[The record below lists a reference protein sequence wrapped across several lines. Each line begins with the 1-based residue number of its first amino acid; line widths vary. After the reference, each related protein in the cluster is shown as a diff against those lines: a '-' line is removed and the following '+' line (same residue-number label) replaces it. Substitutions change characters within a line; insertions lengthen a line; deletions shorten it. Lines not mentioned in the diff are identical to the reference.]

1 MTKSYQL
8 QKGKKKLVV
17 LLFELP
23 VENAKHLN
31 FEWRRSGVGCGLF
44 CSEVTLFEYNV
55 SIILSPIDIYD

>member
-1 MTKSYQL
+1 MMYASTHAHMYETAYK
-8 QKGKKKLVV
+8 
-17 LLFELP
+17 LP

-31 FEWRRSGVGCGLF
+31 FEWRWSRVGRELF